1 MDIKVKY
8 LRDIP
13 HLERIKGGDWIDLR
27 AGKDM
32 DFMPGE
38 YKRIPLGVAIE
49 LPVGFEA
56 IVAPRS
62 STYQRY
68 GIMCA
73 GSIGIIDEAYRGD
86 NDEWMFPAYSPHGG
100 KIQKGDRIAQFRLIE
115 HHPRFDIVE
124 VDHLGNPGRGGIGS
138 TGRQ

>member
-13 HLERIKGGDWIDLR
+13 KLERIKQGDWIDLR
-27 AGKDM
+27 SGIDYK
-32 DFMPGE
+32 FCRGE
-38 YKRIPLGVAIE
+38 YAIIPLGIAVE

-56 IVAPRS
+56 VIAPRS

-73 GSIGIIDEAYRGD
+73 GSIGVIDEAYRGD
-86 NDEWMFPAYSPHGG
+86 NDEWLFPAYSPYGG
-100 KIQKGDRIAQFRLIE
+100 QVRKGDRIAQFRIVE
-115 HHPRFDIVE
+115 HQPRFDIVE
-124 VDHLGNPGRGGIGS
+124 VESLGNPDRGGVGS
-138 TGRQ
+138 TGAR